1 MKTRIALFVPVLF
14 SLQINAQTK
23 TEPLPSL
30 MHSFYSTIFELRPYI
45 SSPEKFADKKNK
57 PKIGKLLKEL
67 SEKVS
72 NSSSP
77 EISESIGF
85 NYTYSL
91 LAQHIRDTRYLYDR
105 EFYSSAQNQLK
116 ATMGFC
122 ISCHDRLPKLT
133 QYKSGNAGTVP
144 GKDETFEDA
153 EFYYIAHQFDSAL
166 AIFDKKISDFK
177 KDDDL
182 ELLNRALVR
191 KVTFYTR
198 IAREPQVAVKSF
210 TEDLKNKNLPGE
222 TQAII
227 KSWIKE
233 FVAWQDELLAK
244 PEAKSESKFLKEA
257 DTFINANVS
266 GLQVNLAYPSLI
278 KLLRVSGQL
287 YEMAYNKKASEEKA
301 EILYLLAKC
310 ERDLVSIRGYS
321 LSDVY
326 LKDCVTAFPKS
337 KVARKC
343 FIDYELSMKQKFNSM
358 DSEYLNRSIEVLR
371 RMIDKK

>member
-1 MKTRIALFVPVLF
+1 MKIQIAFLLPVL
-14 SLQINAQTK
+14 LCTQIKAQTK
-23 TEPLPSL
+23 VEPLPSL

-57 PKIGKLLKEL
+57 PKIGRLLKEL

-77 EISESIGF
+77 EITESIGF

-91 LAQHIRDTRYLYDR
+91 LGQHIRDTRYLYDR
-105 EFYSSAQNQLK
+105 EFYSSAHNQLK
-116 ATMGFC
+116 AAMSFC

-133 QYKSGNAGTVP
+133 QYKSGNASTVP
-144 GKDETFEDA
+144 GKNETFEA
-153 EFYYIAHQFDSAL
+153 GEFYYIAHQFDSAL

-177 KDDDL
+177 KGDDT

-198 IAREPQVAVKSF
+198 IAREPDMAVKSF
-210 TEDLKNKNLPGE
+210 TEDLKNKNLPDD
-222 TQAII
+222 TQSVL

-233 FVAWQDELLAK
+233 FTAWQEELAAK
-244 PEAKSESKFLKEA
+244 PVPKSDAKFLKEA
-257 DTFINANVS
+257 DAFINANTS
-266 GLQVNLAYPSLI
+266 GMQVNLSYQSLI
-278 KLLRVSGQL
+278 KLLRISGQL

-337 KVARKC
+337 KIARKC
-343 FIDYELSMKQKFNSM
+343 FIDYELSMKQKFNPT